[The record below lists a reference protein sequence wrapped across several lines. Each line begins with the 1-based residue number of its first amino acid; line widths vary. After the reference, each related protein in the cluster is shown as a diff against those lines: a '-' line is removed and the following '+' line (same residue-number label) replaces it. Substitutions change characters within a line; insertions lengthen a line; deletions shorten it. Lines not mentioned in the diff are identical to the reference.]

1 MRGDPSQTHQPP
13 QNGTAHSGVLLSARA
28 PRRKC
33 TSQVHAPTSAAA
45 ACREPAA
52 RLPSPPAS
60 PPLPLS
66 VTTPCSAPASSTRT
80 RRAKEA
86 CSKAPAPASRSR
98 TPTSRG
104 RASLRLC
111 VCGTLPSWGK
121 AGVWSAD
128 VVFIFL
134 APGFLPVL
142 NCLRVGSR
150 APTLC
155 AAPFRRHPS
164 GTEFD
169 RTAPPVG
176 RAPSREHPRGRE
188 RRAPCERGAALAR
201 GGASSGHAAHARRA
215 GRLQEP
221 PRRLVVIRRLVS
233 GAGTQTRA
241 ARRGERGRK
250 RASVGP

>member
-66 VTTPCSAPASSTRT
+66 VTTPCSAPASSTHT

-121 AGVWSAD
+121 ARGRRMVSTQQY

-134 APGFLPVL
+134 PRFPAGPKLPQSWLPRADPVRRAL
-142 NCLRVGSR
+142 PPPPQRDRV
-150 APTLC
+150 
-155 AAPFRRHPS
+155 RRHGP
-164 GTEFD
+164 
-169 RTAPPVG
+169 
-176 RAPSREHPRGRE
+176 
-188 RRAPCERGAALAR
+188 
-201 GGASSGHAAHARRA
+201 ARRPRAVA
-215 GRLQEP
+215 GAP
-221 PRRLVVIRRLVS
+221 
-233 GAGTQTRA
+233 
-241 ARRGERGRK
+241 ARRGRGAPPARE
-250 RASVGP
+250 ALP

>member
-121 AGVWSAD
+121 AGVWSA
-128 VVFIFL
+128 VCVFIFL
-134 APGFLPVL
+134 PRSPAGPKLPQSWLPRADPVRRALPPPPQRDRVRPHGPARRPRAVAGAPA
-142 NCLRVGSR
+142 R
-150 APTLC
+150 AGEARPL
-155 AAPFRRHPS
+155 
-164 GTEFD
+164 
-169 RTAPPVG
+169 
-176 RAPSREHPRGRE
+176 RE
-188 RRAPCERGAALAR
+188 RRCP
-201 GGASSGHAAHARRA
+201 S
-215 GRLQEP
+215 
-221 PRRLVVIRRLVS
+221 
-233 GAGTQTRA
+233 
-241 ARRGERGRK
+241 
-250 RASVGP
+250 